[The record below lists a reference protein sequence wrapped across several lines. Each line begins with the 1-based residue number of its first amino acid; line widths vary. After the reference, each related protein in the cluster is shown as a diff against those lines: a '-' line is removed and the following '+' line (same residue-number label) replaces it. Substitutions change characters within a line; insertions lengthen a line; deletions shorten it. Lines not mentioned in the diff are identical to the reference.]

1 MVLSW
6 SSTLLHPT
14 LIMISNPMIAA
25 IDLRNV
31 NFFIVFSFIYVIKNL
46 LFTVSCL
53 KQSKTMFKVETSFG
67 KKRG

>member
-1 MVLSW
+1 
-6 SSTLLHPT
+6 
-14 LIMISNPMIAA
+14 MISNPMIAA

-53 KQSKTMFKVETSFG
+53 KQSKTMFKEETSFG